1 MTRDSVNAGERYQMG
16 EGQQGAAVVA
26 AEEELVIIISFVR
39 VIT

>member
-26 AEEELVIIISFVR
+26 AEELVIIISFVR